1 MHPEAYAIV
10 TLFCNPSFRLVSG
23 QGSARSAFESV
34 PLIASRKSD
43 VASNAR
49 QAFLLLVPPG
59 RESGEG
65 FEPGNVFLS
74 GSFATFCFG
83 KRKKPRIF
91 VSKRRL
97 CELYHIVH

>member
-23 QGSARSAFESV
+23 QDSARSAFESV

-49 QAFLLLVPPG
+49 QAFLRSPAFAAFVVSPPVFG
-59 RESGEG
+59 R
-65 FEPGNVFLS
+65 
-74 GSFATFCFG
+74 
-83 KRKKPRIF
+83 
-91 VSKRRL
+91 
-97 CELYHIVH
+97 

>member
-34 PLIASRKSD
+34 PLASRKSD

-49 QAFLLLVPPG
+49 QAFLRSPAFAAFVVSPPVFG
-59 RESGEG
+59 R
-65 FEPGNVFLS
+65 
-74 GSFATFCFG
+74 
-83 KRKKPRIF
+83 
-91 VSKRRL
+91 
-97 CELYHIVH
+97 